1 MTCSLK
7 PNMKPYR
14 TVAVVGGGPAGLR
27 AAELIAQA
35 GASVSLFDAM
45 PSVGRKFLVAG
56 KSGLN
61 LTNAAEFDEFAAQY
75 SGVNLPVNFWRE
87 MLADF
92 DNYALGG
99 WAEGFGIETFVAS
112 SGKVFPVEK
121 KAAPI
126 LRRWVLRLRELG
138 VEFRMRHRWVGLKYG
153 AQIRLEFEHQDE
165 LYDQCFDA
173 VVLALGGASWPQ
185 TGSTGTWTMLL
196 ERHGVQIEPMR
207 AANCGWECDWTDTT
221 RGQVEGQPL
230 HNLHIRAG
238 DQLAV
243 GELMVTRYGFEGTP
257 IYGLGPTLRAMDE
270 PAIEI
275 DFKPTFTVERLVQ
288 KMESARRNFYHE
300 AKLRWKLNDTAR
312 AILQQL
318 YGDFDNAEDLARA
331 VKACRIPLT
340 GPRPLQEA
348 ISTAGGIAWAEL
360 DDSLMLKK
368 LPDVFCAGE
377 MIDWEAPTGGFLLQG
392 CFATG
397 TRVGKAVASLGIR
410 SSD

>member
-1 MTCSLK
+1 MSH
-7 PNMKPYR
+7 YR
-14 TVAVVGGGPAGLR
+14 TVAVIGGGPAGLR
-27 AAELIAQA
+27 VAELAAAA
-35 GASVSLFDAM
+35 GLEVTLFDAM

-61 LTNAAEFDEFAAQY
+61 LTNAAEFEAFVAQY
-75 SGVNLPVNFWRE
+75 NGTGFPSALWRE
-87 MLADF
+87 MLTEF
-92 DNYALGG
+92 DNQALRC
-99 WAEGFGIETFVAS
+99 WATGLGIDTFEAS

-121 KAAPI
+121 KAAPL

-138 VEFRMRHRWVGLKYG
+138 VSFKMRHRLLALSPGEPIELS
-153 AQIRLEFEHQDE
+153 FEHESGASAQR
-165 LYDQCFDA
+165 FDA
-173 VVLALGGASWPQ
+173 VVLACGGASWSQ
-185 TGSTGTWTMLL
+185 TGSTGAWTQILQGL
-196 ERHGVQIEPMR
+196 GIGVVPLT
-207 AANCGWECDWTDTT
+207 AANCGWECDWTDAT
-221 RGQVEGQPL
+221 RELAEGRPL

-257 IYGLGPTLRAMDE
+257 IYGLGPALRAMDA

-312 AILQQL
+312 AIIEQL
-318 YGDFDNAEDLARA
+318 YGEFDNAEDLARI
-331 VKACRIPLT
+331 VKACRIPLKA
-340 GPRPLQEA
+340 PRPLAEA
-348 ISTAGGIAWAEL
+348 ISTAGGVAWEEL
-360 DDSLMLKK
+360 DEALMLKR
-368 LPDVFCAGE
+368 LPNVFCAGE

-397 TRVGKAVASLGIR
+397 TRVGQRLALRAF
-410 SSD
+410 